1 LHEFC
6 YYIYEKFQ
14 VQFRLILKILLV
26 KKLLLFLSLPFLF
39 LSCENKVEKV
49 DNAFYYWKTEGY
61 SISNKEHQ
69 IIKDQ
74 NVKKLYIKFFEVDY
88 TEAMGNFPI
97 SKTEMRVSSYD
108 ENSMI
113 NCEIIPTIYIKN
125 IVFKKSSE
133 KDLDKLADNVN
144 FLINKYSKEKFD
156 SATVSEI
163 QIDCDWTASTKD
175 KYFYFLKKLKP
186 VAQKEISCTL
196 RLYPYKYPDK
206 MGVPPVDKVT
216 LMCYNLIN
224 PLEDDSKNSI
234 LDLNELK
241 SYLNTDKKYPLH
253 MDVALPL
260 YSWMQVYQNNQF
272 TGVLYNGGELKK
284 SLKPIKPLWF
294 EVTKDTV
301 IDYKNY
307 LRVGDKIKYEEIT
320 ASQVDQAIAI
330 IKKNVKLD
338 KEITVT
344 LFHLDENQLKNY
356 TDAEISHFYSDFTK

>member
-1 LHEFC
+1 M
-6 YYIYEKFQ
+6 K
-14 VQFRLILKILLV
+14 KI
-26 KKLLLFLSLPFLF
+26 LLFLSFLLF
-39 LSCENKVEKV
+39 VLSCENKIEKV
-49 DNAFYYWKTEGY
+49 DRAFYYWKTDGY
-61 SISNKEHQ
+61 SISNKESQ
-69 IIKDQ
+69 ILKDQ
-74 NVKKLYIKFFEVDY
+74 NVKKLYIKYFEVDF
-88 TEAMGNFPI
+88 TEAMGNYPV
-97 SKTEMRVSSYD
+97 SKTDLRISSYSD

-113 NCEIIPTIYIKN
+113 NCEIIPTVYIKN
-125 IVFKKSSE
+125 IVFKKSTE
-133 KDLDKLADNVN
+133 KDLDKLADDVN
-144 FLINKYSKEKFD
+144 FLINKFSKEKFN
-156 SATVSEI
+156 SRVVSEI

-186 VAQKEISCTL
+186 LTQKEISCTL

-206 MGVPPVDKVT
+206 MGVPPVDKVI

-241 SYLNTDKKYPLH
+241 SYLNTRKKYPLH
-253 MDVALPL
+253 LDVALPL
-260 YSWMQVYQNNQF
+260 YSWMQIYQNNQF
-272 TGVLYNGGELKK
+272 SGVLYNGNEIKK
-284 SLKPIKPLWF
+284 YLKPIKPLWY

-320 ASQVDQAIAI
+320 TSQIDQAIAI
-330 IKKNVKLD
+330 IKKNVKFD

-356 TDAEISHFYSDFTK
+356 TDAEISHFYNDFTK

>member
-1 LHEFC
+1 M
-6 YYIYEKFQ
+6 
-14 VQFRLILKILLV
+14 
-26 KKLLLFLSLPFLF
+26 

-49 DNAFYYWKTEGY
+49 ENAFYYWKTYG
-61 SISNKEHQ
+61 ISEKENQ

-74 NVKKLYIKFFEVDY
+74 NVKKLYIKYFEVDY
-88 TEAMGNFPI
+88 SEAMGNYPI
-97 SKTEMRVSSYD
+97 SKSDASLSSSYCD
-108 ENSMI
+108 KEKPI
-113 NCEIIPTIYIKN
+113 NYEVIPTIYIKN
-125 IVFKKSSE
+125 IVFKKSSDG
-133 KDLDKLADNVN
+133 DLDKLADNVN
-144 FLINKYSKEKFD
+144 FLINKYSNEKFD
-156 SATVSEI
+156 SVKVSEI

-186 VAQKEISCTL
+186 LTQKTISCTL

-241 SYLNTDKKYPLH
+241 SYLNIGKKYPLH

-260 YSWMQVYQNNQF
+260 YSWMQIYQNNKF
-272 TGVLYNGGELKK
+272 AGVLYNGNELKSTMK
-284 SLKPIKPLWF
+284 KIKPLWY
-294 EVTKDTV
+294 EVTKDTT
-301 IDYKNY
+301 IDYRYY

-320 ASQVDQAIAI
+320 ASQIDQAIAM

>member
-1 LHEFC
+1 
-6 YYIYEKFQ
+6 
-14 VQFRLILKILLV
+14 V
-26 KKLLLFLSLPFLF
+26 KKISLFLSLLF
-39 LSCENKVEKV
+39 LILSCKHKVEKV
-49 DNAFYYWKTEGY
+49 NNAFYYWKTNAY
-61 SISNKEHQ
+61 SVSHEEDQ
-69 IIKDQ
+69 ILKNHD
-74 NVKKLYIKFFEVDY
+74 VKKLYIKYFEVDY
-88 TEAMGNFPI
+88 TEAMGSFPV
-97 SKTEMRVSSYD
+97 SKTEMRFSSYD
-108 ENSMI
+108 ENSSI
-113 NCEIIPTIYIKN
+113 NYEIIPTIYIKN
-125 IVFKKSSE
+125 IVFKKSTE

-144 FLINKYSKEKFD
+144 FLINKYSKEKFN
-156 SATVSEI
+156 TTKVSEI

-186 VAQKEISCTL
+186 LVQKKISCTL

-241 SYLNTDKKYPLH
+241 SYLVAGQKYPLH

-260 YSWMQVYQNNQF
+260 YSWMQIYQNNKF
-272 TGVLYNGGELKK
+272 TGVLYNGKELKK
-284 SLKPIKPLWF
+284 YLKPIKPLWY

-301 IDYKNY
+301 IDYKDY

-320 ASQVDQAIAI
+320 SDQINQAITI
-330 IKKNVKLD
+330 IKENVKFD